1 MKKFVIVIF
10 ILIFL
15 TMGFSQE
22 LSKSELESRKL
33 FAESLSLLFEGNK
46 YEARIKLNE
55 AMSGEIYITDIPRLW
70 YYAAKLDLQ
79 LGMVDRALQDLENAL
94 LFSTVNE
101 EAKTLKNFI
110 ESMKNF
116 SLSNYVAPTFFD
128 LALIPGVK
136 NSFEKFYNPA
146 AVEILNSNLYI
157 LDPQN
162 HLIYKTDTTN
172 EKWIR
177 LNKET
182 KYYSLNADKN
192 LNRIYLGSD
201 KGIYYFES
209 YSPNIIKESKKNDEE
224 LTKESTYVTSEQED
238 QIQTL
243 IEGFPFIIYGVD
255 NAGRIIGYDPYNN
268 EIKMIGFNGEIL
280 QQKKFDNTQ
289 VFLAGAL
296 WRNNLYLVEFA
307 SSSIFHLDILKN
319 EVVEVIKLPNKTY
332 LSLSC
337 LPWNKLMLTSLEDG
351 IEILEILENE
361 SEVELVK
368 ISELIK
374 KDNLAESTG
383 RIEIKNGVMSITDYK
398 NNQVVLQRVNSRGK
412 YDLYLLNLYGL
423 NYNDKDRK
431 VTAKVNVIDA
441 SGEKMEFVAKNTI
454 IIDMGGRVP
463 YQYIRNYIIP
473 EVYYYDINELFQIH
487 MPQIKTDS
495 NIVTYGEINFELT
508 PEKSIPFI
516 LSSSSLFY
524 IVDEKGANEEI
535 ENLAYLS
542 GGAIV
547 TKNYEEYL
555 KEYLVSSYKAVDY
568 FEYNLFPPIISGI
581 NSTSISLLL
590 EDTLLVD
597 TLYYYTEGIDFE

>member
-280 QQKKFDNTQ
+280 QQKSLT
-289 VFLAGAL
+289 
-296 WRNNLYLVEFA
+296 
-307 SSSIFHLDILKN
+307 ILK
-319 EVVEVIKLPNKTY
+319 
-332 LSLSC
+332 
-337 LPWNKLMLTSLEDG
+337 
-351 IEILEILENE
+351 
-361 SEVELVK
+361 
-368 ISELIK
+368 
-374 KDNLAESTG
+374 
-383 RIEIKNGVMSITDYK
+383 
-398 NNQVVLQRVNSRGK
+398 
-412 YDLYLLNLYGL
+412 
-423 NYNDKDRK
+423 
-431 VTAKVNVIDA
+431 
-441 SGEKMEFVAKNTI
+441 F
-454 IIDMGGRVP
+454 
-463 YQYIRNYIIP
+463 
-473 EVYYYDINELFQIH
+473 F
-487 MPQIKTDS
+487 
-495 NIVTYGEINFELT
+495 
-508 PEKSIPFI
+508 
-516 LSSSSLFY
+516 
-524 IVDEKGANEEI
+524 
-535 ENLAYLS
+535 
-542 GGAIV
+542 
-547 TKNYEEYL
+547 
-555 KEYLVSSYKAVDY
+555 
-568 FEYNLFPPIISGI
+568 
-581 NSTSISLLL
+581 
-590 EDTLLVD
+590 
-597 TLYYYTEGIDFE
+597 